1 MGSSKTVTA
10 VELLVRQME
19 AEGVSYVFGIPGGPL
34 MPLYEAIFSRKKI
47 QPILTKHEEGA
58 AFMAEGYARVSGKLG
73 VCCATTGPG
82 ATNALTGIACAYSDS
97 TPVLLLTAQVGTAAF
112 GKGALQESTVHGVDL
127 VSIFSPITKLSVMI
141 PTAEKMGEMTRR
153 ALRTAQSGRPGPIHL
168 NIPADIAKHP
178 VPLEVF
184 PPMNYRGGKPAP
196 TIMDVVRVAEL
207 IFHAKRPAILAGH
220 GIECAKAWEELLDF
234 AELTGI
240 PVATTPK
247 GKSSFPENHA
257 LSLGVFGFAG
267 HQKATDYLLSGDVD
281 VLIVIGSSLG
291 DWQTNSWDPRLT
303 PSVALIQIDIDPME
317 IGKNYPVDVGINA
330 DASETLKAL
339 ILCIRSSG
347 KMLKKPALPLET
359 KEQTAFQEIDHGT
372 EGNGIHPAMVV
383 EAMQN
388 RLPAD
393 TILFVDNG
401 SCINWGVHCYL
412 AQTPGAFQIG
422 LGLAA
427 MGHAVA
433 AAIGGKL
440 AAPDRP
446 VVALVGDAAF
456 AMNGMEI
463 HTAAEY
469 KIPVTWIVLNN
480 GGHGLVHLGEQHQF
494 DSKFDISSF
503 RKSIDFCKMAESLG
517 VKSYRA
523 ETVEDFDAALKG
535 ALAMNT
541 PCLIDVQ
548 VDIDVLPPGM
558 KQRFDMLNKSYAG
571 ERYTAPI
578 GHHHHHH

>member
-1 MGSSKTVTA
+1 MKTVTA
-10 VELLVRQME
+10 IELLVRQME

-34 MPLYEAIFSRKKI
+34 MPLYEAIFARKKI

-58 AFMAEGYARVSGKLG
+58 AFMAEGYARVSGRLG

-97 TPVLLLTAQVGTAAF
+97 TPVLLLTAQVATAAF

-127 VSIFSPITKLSVMI
+127 VSIFSPITKLSAMI
-141 PTAEKMGEMTRR
+141 PSAEKMGEMIRR
-153 ALRTAQSGRPGPIHL
+153 ALQTAQAGRPGPTHL

-184 PPMNYRGGKPAP
+184 PPMSYKARKPAP
-196 TIMDVVRVAEL
+196 TLLDVVRVVEL
-207 IFHAKRPAILAGH
+207 IFGAKRPAILAGH
-220 GIECAKAWEELLDF
+220 GIECAKAWEQLLEF
-234 AELTGI
+234 ADLTGI

-247 GKSSFPENHA
+247 GKSGFPENHA

-267 HQKATDYLLSGDVD
+267 HQKAADYLLSDDVD

-291 DWQTNSWDPRLT
+291 DWQTNAWDPRLM

-317 IGKNYPVDVGINA
+317 IGKNYPVDIGINA

-339 ILCIRSSG
+339 IHCIRSSG
-347 KMLKKPALPLET
+347 QVHKKHTLLPEGM
-359 KEQTAFQEIDHGT
+359 EQTSFQDIDHAT
-372 EGNGIHPAMVV
+372 AGNGLHPAMVLEV
-383 EAMQN
+383 MQKC
-388 RLPAD
+388 LPSD

-401 SCINWGVHCYL
+401 SCINWGVHCYS

-422 LGLAA
+422 LGLAS

-446 VVALVGDAAF
+446 VVALVGDGAF
-456 AMNGMEI
+456 AMNGMEL

-469 KIPVTWIVLNN
+469 NIPVTWIVLNN
-480 GGHGLVHLGEQHQF
+480 GGHGLVHLGEQYQF

-503 RKSIDFCKMAESLG
+503 RRPMDISKMAESLG
-517 VKSYRA
+517 VRSYRA
-523 ETVEDFDAALKG
+523 ETMDEFDTALKESM
-535 ALAMNT
+535 AANM
-541 PCLIDVQ
+541 PSLIDVQ

-558 KQRFDMLNKSYAG
+558 KQRFDVLDKSYAG
-571 ERYTAPI
+571 ERIIAPI
-578 GHHHHHH
+578 G